1 MRRARTK
8 AVGFFSA
15 FIGRMPVSSMQ
26 QSGIERHC
34 GVVFFF
40 QMHSPHESSTR
51 GIERHYGVVAFTRNQ
66 AHSVVERAL
75 QTKERYNTKHGRT
88 TRTII

>member
-26 QSGIERHC
+26 QSVIERHC
-34 GVVFFF
+34 GVVVFFY

-51 GIERHYGVVAFTRNQ
+51 GIERHCGVEKEA
-66 AHSVVERAL
+66 
-75 QTKERYNTKHGRT
+75 QTKERHNTKHERT

>member
-8 AVGFFSA
+8 AVVFFSA

-26 QSGIERHC
+26 QSVIERHC
-34 GVVFFF
+34 GV
-40 QMHSPHESSTR
+40 EK
-51 GIERHYGVVAFTRNQ
+51 EA
-66 AHSVVERAL
+66 
-75 QTKERYNTKHGRT
+75 QTKERHNTKHGRT